1 MPLKFELFVA
11 LRHIV
16 YRKRQTILSVGAIG
30 IAVMILVVSNAFMAG
45 FTDKL
50 YESTVNDMAHVTVTP
65 EEDSEYIHLY
75 KNLQS
80 ELYEINGIKAV
91 SPSLAGEAVLRNEDN
106 VKNVLFKGINPRD
119 EDAVLSTNSDIIRG
133 SLFALATSGNT
144 IVIGDDLADDLEA
157 SLDDRI
163 EISFPESETNLY
175 RIIGIYDTN
184 TPLDSTMTYTSLQ
197 TAQSFYGTSDVV
209 NSISIK
215 LYDFNRDREIA
226 QQIEDK
232 GYPAEG
238 WTETNPEILQTIAIE
253 TISNNIMLGFILLI
267 ASFGVISALNM
278 VVVEKTKDIGILM
291 AMGAGKSGIRNI
303 FILES
308 GILGF
313 LGAVTGTIA
322 GIAIALSIGNY
333 DLPSE
338 LYPIDSIP
346 VVIRYKDVVLTVI
359 AVFIL
364 NLIAGVYPASRAANM
379 EPVEAIATH

>member
-80 ELYEINGIKAV
+80 ELYDINGIKAV
-91 SPSLAGEAVLRNEDN
+91 SPSLAEDAVLRNEDN
-106 VKNVLFKGINPRD
+106 VKNVFLKGINPQD
-119 EDAVLSTNSDIIRG
+119 ENAVLSTSADIIRG
-133 SLFALATSGNT
+133 SFFGLATSGNT
-144 IVIGDDLADDLEA
+144 IVIGDELADELEVA
-157 SLDDRI
+157 LDDRI
-163 EISFPESETNLY
+163 EISFPGSETNLY

-184 TPLDSTMTYTSLQ
+184 TPQDSTLTYTSLQ

-215 LYDFNRDREIA
+215 LYDFNQDREIA
-226 QQIEDK
+226 QKIEDK
-232 GYPAEG
+232 GYSAEG

-253 TISNNIMLGFILLI
+253 TISNKIILGFILLI
-267 ASFGVISALNM
+267 ASFGVISSLNM
-278 VVVEKTKDIGILM
+278 AVMEKRKEIGILM
-291 AMGAGKSGIRNI
+291 AIGAGKSGIRNI

-308 GILGF
+308 GMLGF
-313 LGAVTGTIA
+313 LGAVAGTIA
-322 GIAIALSIGNY
+322 GIAIALSIGSY
-333 DLPSE
+333 DLPTE
-338 LYPIDSIP
+338 LYHIDSIP
-346 VVIRYKDVVLTVI
+346 VIIRYNDVLSTII
-359 AVFIL
+359 AVFVL
-364 NLIAGVYPASRAANM
+364 NLIAGVYPASRAAKM
-379 EPVEAIATH
+379 DPVEAIATH

>member
-1 MPLKFELFVA
+1 MPLKFEIFVA

-16 YRKRQTILSVGAIG
+16 YRKRQTVLSVGAIG

-50 YESTVNDMAHVTVTP
+50 YESTVNDMAHVTITP
-65 EEDSEYIHLY
+65 EEDNEYIHLY

-80 ELYEINGIKAV
+80 DLYQINGIKAV
-91 SPSLAGEAVLRNEDN
+91 SSSLAGDAVLRNEDN
-106 VKNVLFKGINPRD
+106 VKNVLLKGINPRD
-119 EDAVLSTNSDIIRG
+119 EAAVFSTSTDIIRG
-133 SLFALATSGNT
+133 SFFGLSTSGNT
-144 IVIGDDLADDLEA
+144 IVIGDDLAEELEVT
-157 SLDDRI
+157 LDDRI
-163 EISFPESETNLY
+163 EISFPGSETNLY

-184 TPLDSTMTYTSLQ
+184 TPMDSTLTYTSLQ

-226 QQIEDK
+226 QQIENK
-232 GYPAEG
+232 GYSAKG

-278 VVVEKTKDIGILM
+278 VVMEKTKEIGILM
-291 AMGAGKSGIRNI
+291 AMGASKSGIRNI

-313 LGAVTGTIA
+313 LGAVAGSIA

-333 DLPSE
+333 DVPSE
-338 LYPIDSIP
+338 LYHIDSIP
-346 VVIRYKDVVLTVI
+346 VIIRYNDVLLTI
-359 AVFIL
+359 IIVFIL
-364 NLIAGVYPASRAANM
+364 NLIAGVYPASRAAKM
-379 EPVEAIATH
+379 DPVEAIATH